1 MIDECED
8 VEVVG
13 EAVNAVETVEQ
24 VTATRPDVVL
34 IDAEMPHV
42 TGIETARLLLGR
54 GYSGAIIVVSDDV
67 SQLEDALD
75 SGSTGYLTKDF
86 PDDEM
91 LGAIRQVLEGN
102 FVFGGS
108 VLKIPEGMAIAARYM
123 TDRERPDRATTGAQG
138 LRARDDHTEA
148 SGVEETTAAEQ
159 GMPQQA
165 PQRPVEDV
173 ADAEPASLQKARAPD
188 DLAGDVEFVVSPP
201 VDTTFV
207 LRLYQWLLG
216 QAFSDVNEVAGS
228 WTGDTVVKATF
239 RRPVALS
246 EMLAAV
252 PDVAEVIEEPLAED
266 SEAVLRS
273 PEAARVRH
281 DTHSSEE
288 VPDHSKAG
296 LGAAPDSANRTR
308 LQCRAI
314 SVPDSSQIFHHRGHS
329 APTPTILSA
338 RPRHH

>member
-1 MIDECED
+1 VVVISVLSAFESLELRQRVMLMIDECED

-13 EAVNAVETVEQ
+13 EAVSAVETVEQ

-188 DLAGDVEFVVSPP
+188 DLAGDVEFVV
-201 VDTTFV
+201 
-207 LRLYQWLLG
+207 
-216 QAFSDVNEVAGS
+216 
-228 WTGDTVVKATF
+228 
-239 RRPVALS
+239 
-246 EMLAAV
+246 
-252 PDVAEVIEEPLAED
+252 
-266 SEAVLRS
+266 
-273 PEAARVRH
+273 
-281 DTHSSEE
+281 
-288 VPDHSKAG
+288 
-296 LGAAPDSANRTR
+296 
-308 LQCRAI
+308 
-314 SVPDSSQIFHHRGHS
+314 
-329 APTPTILSA
+329 
-338 RPRHH
+338 